1 METVDTETDACT
13 GADQTETSFASGTLI
28 PHLGKDYHRIL
39 GFPSSYFRPHGH
51 NVVWEGEQYIIEAK
65 PVIFCFGSDLGSV
78 QLPTSHA
85 ICVILQIKFYVWK
98 KVSDLLYILLLFLV
112 YAFLIYITNAEAFSG
127 PRKYLDARVTFKLMS
142 LL

>member
-1 METVDTETDACT
+1 METVDAETDACT

-28 PHLGKDYHRIL
+28 PHLGKDYHSIL

-85 ICVILQIKFYVWK
+85 ICVISQIKFYVWK
-98 KVSDLLYILLLFLV
+98 NCQIYCTFCCYVLYIPFWFILQMQKRLV
-112 YAFLIYITNAEAFSG
+112 APESI
-127 PRKYLDARVTFKLMS
+127 
-142 LL
+142 